1 MYTIT
6 DDTIHDHVYCS
17 RRLAAHVMAI
27 EMTMINAEF
36 FSLYLQPRDEEAQ
49 ALDVSLNALA

>member
-36 FSLYLQPRDEEAQ
+36 FPYISSQGMKKLKL
-49 ALDVSLNALA
+49 LM